1 MPPQPALHLP
11 WGFRDAKT
19 WLLVQAIIGE
29 FFQGVRQASVVKAL
43 YSGQRQGQ
51 AVAEPERSWCGA
63 L

>member
-29 FFQGVRQASVVKAL
+29 FFQGGRQDSVQTL
-43 YSGQRQGQ
+43 YPGQQ
-51 AVAEPERSWCGA
+51 AGPGSS
-63 L
+63 